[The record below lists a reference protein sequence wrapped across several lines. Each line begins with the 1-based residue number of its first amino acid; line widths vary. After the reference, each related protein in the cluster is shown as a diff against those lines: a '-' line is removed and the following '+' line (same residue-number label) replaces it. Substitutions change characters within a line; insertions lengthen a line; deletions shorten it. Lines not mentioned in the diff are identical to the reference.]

1 MNSAL
6 LLHLRVASSRCLR
19 VTFNNG
25 GGIVSTKF
33 LGRSSRPAISIVA
46 SRSKS
51 SHAFPRAANDIVI
64 SPSSA
69 SPPDISP
76 SHSNT
81 FAQWDGL
88 ANGKTPNLTFSL
100 NFLRILWSSFLED
113 MNSAL
118 LLHRTVASSRCLR
131 VAYNNGGGIVSTKF
145 LVRSSRPAISIAA
158 SRSKSSHAFPRAA
171 NDIVISPSSA
181 SPTDI
186 SPSHSNKLVQW
197 DGLANGKTPNLTHA
211 RSFPIIGSAIP
222 LLSGIPKIN
231 PLTNAYNFWI
241 AMRNQYGEFYTFGS
255 IAIPQLSGIPKINP
269 LTNAYDFWIAM
280 RNQYGEFY
288 TFGSMIAGNP
298 NDIYRTSYIINDP
311 REFVKIIRAGGKF
324 PSGVLENLWVN
335 VRWAEMRGFHTREGI
350 HGRGEEW
357 RRIRTFLQTDLLH
370 PDSAR
375 GYLQM
380 AGNPND
386 IYRTSYIINDP
397 REFVKIIRAG
407 GKFPSGVLENLW
419 VNVRWAEMQGFHTRE
434 GIHGRG
440 EEWRRIRTFLQ
451 TDMLHPDSARG
462 YLPGIIHSAGLA
474 SKGAQA
480 AAMLQ
485 SSGEENGALN
495 SYLDRCA
502 FDMFSSM
509 MLGIYTETAD
519 ETTRTDPENERF
531 VKGAVQGLGTA
542 IEMIFSRYE
551 LIIGKL
557 LKFETPM
564 MKHCFEGFDAAWA
577 IARDKI
583 ESFIERKERGELSEN
598 EQVSYLSRALDR
610 QKEEGSNVTVR
621 EVMELA
627 FISMFAAVDTTASV
641 LSWNLLHIA
650 RSPDVQEKLFQ
661 EISASVETVGHGK
674 ITAEVLSKSNAPYLH
689 ALIRETHRLT
699 PAGAIGLMK
708 TVDVDNLEVHGR
720 KMEKGDVVLLES
732 YSQGMNSDLVENPE
746 EFRPER
752 WLRDAV
758 EARKGSP
765 SEIIDHPFLASPFSQ
780 GARKCPGSR
789 VATNEIKVLLSQL
802 VLDWKISSPITELEN
817 VRYHQRSVIEVKL
830 P

>member
-33 LGRSSRPAISIVA
+33 LGRSSRPAISIAA

-51 SHAFPRAANDIVI
+51 NHAFPRAANDI
-64 SPSSA
+64 A
-69 SPPDISP
+69 
-76 SHSNT
+76 
-81 FAQWDGL
+81 
-88 ANGKTPNLTFSL
+88 
-100 NFLRILWSSFLED
+100 
-113 MNSAL
+113 
-118 LLHRTVASSRCLR
+118 
-131 VAYNNGGGIVSTKF
+131 
-145 LVRSSRPAISIAA
+145 
-158 SRSKSSHAFPRAA
+158 
-171 NDIVISPSSA
+171 ISPSSA

-186 SPSHSNKLVQW
+186 SPSRSSKFVQW

-222 LLSGIPKIN
+222 QLSGIPKN
-231 PLTNAYNFWI
+231 NLLTNAYDFWI
-241 AMRNQYGEFYTFGS
+241 GMRNQYGEFYTFGS
-255 IAIPQLSGIPKINP
+255 I
-269 LTNAYDFWIAM
+269 M
-280 RNQYGEFY
+280 
-288 TFGSMIAGNP
+288 AGNP

-324 PSGVLENLWVN
+324 PSSVLENLWVN
-335 VRWAEMRGFHTREGI
+335 IRWAEMRGFHTREGI

-375 GYLQM
+375 GYL
-380 AGNPND
+380 
-386 IYRTSYIINDP
+386 
-397 REFVKIIRAG
+397 
-407 GKFPSGVLENLW
+407 
-419 VNVRWAEMQGFHTRE
+419 
-434 GIHGRG
+434 
-440 EEWRRIRTFLQ
+440 
-451 TDMLHPDSARG
+451 
-462 YLPGIIHSAGLA
+462 PGIIHSAGLA

-480 AAMLQ
+480 AAILQ
-485 SSGEENGALN
+485 SSEEENGALN

-542 IEMIFSRYE
+542 IEMIFSPYE
-551 LIIGKL
+551 LIVGKI
-557 LKFETPM
+557 LKCETSK

-627 FISMFAAVDTTASV
+627 FLSMFAAVDTTSSV

-699 PAGAIGLMK
+699 PTRPIAINK
-708 TVDVDNLEVHGR
+708 TVDIDNLEVHGR
-720 KMEKGDVVLLES
+720 KMQRGDVVLLES

-765 SEIIDHPFLASPFSQ
+765 SEIIDHPFLATPFSQ

-817 VRYHQRSVIEVKL
+817 VRYQQQATIEVKL
-830 P
+830 PCLQFEPRLQPK